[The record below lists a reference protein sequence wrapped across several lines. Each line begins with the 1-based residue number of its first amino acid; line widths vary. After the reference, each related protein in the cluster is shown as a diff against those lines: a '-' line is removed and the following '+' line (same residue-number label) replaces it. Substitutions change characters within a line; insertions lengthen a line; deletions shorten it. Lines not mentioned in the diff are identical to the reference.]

1 MLSLTGQFAKARA
14 AYKSLKQNELEIAV
28 NQCVIVRSLCINGW
42 CYAESLEGAK
52 GYIPF
57 LYVVPILPSTEFV
70 PEWQAL
76 LSLREDESEQNQSIR
91 LKKKDVVVAQRRSRR
106 KAVSSVSFVSD
117 GYLSALR

>member
-1 MLSLTGQFAKARA
+1 MTGQFAKARA

-28 NQCVIVRSLCINGW
+28 NQCGIVRSVCINGW

-117 GYLSALR
+117 GYLSVLR